1 MILVGLQIAS
11 ASGMFQISL
20 RMMARPNRSLEAIEA
35 LRSIRIAAR
44 MDRGFIEGRIYQEAG
59 NPDAICFEQ
68 DWSSEPELKS
78 HIRSSCF
85 TDLLMLMETSPVAPI
100 LEIHSV
106 IDLFGMKYIEAIRYS
121 ER

>member
-1 MILVGLQIAS
+1 
-11 ASGMFQISL
+11 
-20 RMMARPNRSLEAIEA
+20 
-35 LRSIRIAAR
+35 